1 MKGRSDVNMMA
12 KVKLI
17 FYAVIVFSI
26 YLYAIFYSFGDHDL
40 NLNHTSSKQIT
51 ASSDEDIR
59 RNVQIKFIL
68 LNSSG
73 HALGETDILIKKNSK
88 NQDKK
93 PLNVQT
99 NSKGEYE
106 LTIEPG
112 SYDVHL
118 EKNRSVQKQVTIHSK
133 DDGKSIVLKF

>member
-1 MKGRSDVNMMA
+1 MKGRSDMNMMA

-17 FYAVIVFSI
+17 FYAIIVFSI
-26 YLYAIFYSFGDHDL
+26 YLYAIFYSFGDHEM
-40 NLNHTSSKQIT
+40 NMNQTSTKQIVD
-51 ASSDEDIR
+51 SSDEDIR
-59 RNVQIKFIL
+59 RNVQMKFIL

-73 HALGETDILIKKNSK
+73 HALGETDILIKKKSK

-93 PLNVQT
+93 PLKVQT

-112 SYDVHL
+112 TYDVYL
-118 EKNRSVQKQVTIHSK
+118 EKKRSVQKQVTIHSK

>member
-1 MKGRSDVNMMA
+1 MKGRSDMNMMA

-17 FYAVIVFSI
+17 FYAIIVFSI
-26 YLYAIFYSFGDHDL
+26 YLYAIFYSFGDHDM
-40 NLNHTSSKQIT
+40 NLNHTSSKQI
-51 ASSDEDIR
+51 ADSSDEDIR
-59 RNVQIKFIL
+59 RNVQIKFIV

-73 HALGETDILIKKNSK
+73 SVLGETDILIK

-93 PLNVQT
+93 TLKVQT
-99 NSKGEYE
+99 NSKGEYD

-112 SYDVHL
+112 TYDVYL
-118 EKNRSVQKQVTIHSK
+118 ERNRSVQKQVTIHSK